1 MFSYTHQGHII
12 LTGFFHG
19 EEHRKVLCA
28 LIVLQ
33 VSPSTAMPTV
43 VSQRSM
49 VTHIPGE
56 EPAAALR
63 HPEPWYH
70 RLQVPAREGA
80 AQDLSLG
87 LAMRDGNHSPDS
99 AAEAGKK

>member
-28 LIVLQ
+28 LVVLQ

-43 VSQRSM
+43 VSQRSL
-49 VTHIPGE
+49 VTDIAWRRTSSS
-56 EPAAALR
+56 PAAPRALVSPTAGASKR
-63 HPEPWYH
+63 GSSPGPVPGSGDAGWEPF
-70 RLQVPAREGA
+70 P
-80 AQDLSLG
+80 
-87 LAMRDGNHSPDS
+87 
-99 AAEAGKK
+99 